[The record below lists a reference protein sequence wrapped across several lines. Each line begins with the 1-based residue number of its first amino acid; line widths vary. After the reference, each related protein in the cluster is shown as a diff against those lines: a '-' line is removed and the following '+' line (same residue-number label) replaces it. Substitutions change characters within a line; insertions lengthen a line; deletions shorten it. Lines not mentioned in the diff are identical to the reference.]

1 MAETH
6 SEVKYKE
13 AGKKEASVSL
23 YHRLPE
29 TLETRRVRE
38 VTELQ
43 SESFYSQLPE
53 TSETQF
59 AKTVSELQ
67 SEAKYKEASRKEAS
81 GCLYHQLPVT
91 METQHAKEASEL
103 QSQSK
108 YKEASKKELVNSLYS
123 LLPETKDTQHAK
135 EQSQLHSEKSYK
147 EQYNREKGKS
157 SYSSMGAL
165 PEVEHAMEVTRK
177 QSEVSY
183 RRGREEL
190 RLYSSGADRPDIL
203 HAANATKLASVVS
216 YKSVPQPVHPDVSLL
231 DRTDIQHL
239 KEASKLASQVKYKES
254 FDRDLKGQR
263 PKYNPLDCLSFRH
276 SQAAAALASQVKYR
290 TNQKAEGSSDLPN
303 LLQLEHALHASKLQS
318 NYKKKHKEE
327 KARFHAAAETAEQLH
342 HKENAVLH
350 SQVRYR
356 EEYERSRGRCQMEFG
371 DTAAYKV
378 SKEAQRNQSEVKS
391 SLTLVFSGGSIRLL
405 HVSPSL
411 RESTGRDY
419 EEQIK
424 GKAFDGRGPLD
435 TWAACRASSLLS
447 EGEALKHKE
456 TLKTKLRY
464 KKKRNRNKKAYRKDL
479 EQEVKGR
486 GLSGVGLEETPELLR
501 VKRASEIQSQQR
513 SYRQTEQLRE
523 SCYGTVTDTPELL
536 HASYLKD
543 VYSQKKYR
551 DEAERLKGRRSL
563 IAETAETQRVRANQ
577 RHLHYSWDSKL
588 MRGLMSSVTET
599 PELVLARENAK
610 RISDVCYR
618 EEVGR
623 GTAVANT
630 PEMERVRRNQ
640 DNVSQVKYKQ
650 SSVKASSVAVTP
662 ELERVRQNQDNISS
676 VKYRR
681 GLQEMKGLSCSEP
694 DTPEYRRARRSQ
706 DCVSMVA
713 ARYATGGANT
723 SDVAPRTEPEAP
735 LTNADQRR
743 TELVHTVKDFNKKH
757 YLCVFFL
764 LTDQMHPGRRG
775 SCAPPQAKYHE
786 DFERARGRGGTPG
799 LDEPG
804 MERYQRANQMMGE
817 AGYGRGPHPQAME
830 TDRRPGGIIVD
841 LKVWRTDPGS
851 IFDFDP
857 LEDDIQSK
865 SLRRMSGSLTESKR

>member
-1 MAETH
+1 
-6 SEVKYKE
+6 
-13 AGKKEASVSL
+13 
-23 YHRLPE
+23 
-29 TLETRRVRE
+29 
-38 VTELQ
+38 
-43 SESFYSQLPE
+43 
-53 TSETQF
+53 
-59 AKTVSELQ
+59 
-67 SEAKYKEASRKEAS
+67 
-81 GCLYHQLPVT
+81 
-91 METQHAKEASEL
+91 
-103 QSQSK
+103 
-108 YKEASKKELVNSLYS
+108 
-123 LLPETKDTQHAK
+123 
-135 EQSQLHSEKSYK
+135 
-147 EQYNREKGKS
+147 
-157 SYSSMGAL
+157 MGAL

-203 HAANATKLASVVS
+203 HAANATKLASDVS

-318 NYKKKHKEE
+318 NVEYKKKHKEE

-378 SKEAQRNQSEVKS
+378 SKEAQRNQSEREYRE
-391 SLTLVFSGGSIRLL
+391 G
-405 HVSPSL
+405 L
-411 RESTGRDY
+411 RG
-419 EEQIK
+419 
-424 GKAFDGRGPLD
+424 
-435 TWAACRASSLLS
+435 AACRASSLLS
-447 EGEALKHKE
+447 E
-456 TLKTKLRY
+456 
-464 KKKRNRNKKAYRKDL
+464 KAYRKDL

-501 VKRASEIQSQQR
+501 VKRASEIQSQR

-577 RHLHYSWDSKL
+577 RHVSPLHYSWDSKL

-640 DNVSQVKYKQ
+640 DNVSSVKYKQ

-713 ARYATGGANT
+713 A
-723 SDVAPRTEPEAP
+723 
-735 LTNADQRR
+735 
-743 TELVHTVKDFNKKH
+743 
-757 YLCVFFL
+757 
-764 LTDQMHPGRRG
+764 RRG

-865 SLRRMSGSLTESKR
+865 SLRRMSERIERRPLSQQSVSSLTSDLWDRSSADTPGTSLLAWPPLPLPPLPPL